1 METTTVRT
9 IKLTLTKTFTKTASI
24 EIEYPSHLPL
34 EEVNDWLYENS
45 HWEERLDD
53 KVRMANLDYDPD
65 FDSRRY
71 DIYQKTV
78 SENKIYGGTL

>member
-1 METTTVRT
+1 METTTVKT

-53 KVRMANLDYDPD
+53 EVMMADLDYDPD
-65 FDSRRY
+65 FDRTRY
-71 DIYQKTV
+71 DVYQKTI
-78 SENKIYGGTL
+78 SENKVFGGTI